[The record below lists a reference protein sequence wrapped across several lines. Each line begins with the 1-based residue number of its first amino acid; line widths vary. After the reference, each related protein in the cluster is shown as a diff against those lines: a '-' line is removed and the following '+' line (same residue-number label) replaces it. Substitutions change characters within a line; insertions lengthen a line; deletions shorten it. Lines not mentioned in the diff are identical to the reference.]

1 MFQGEEI
8 LRADFYNK
16 SWSKTSFAK
25 RIKLVTTISPG
36 IYKGFETLLHAA
48 GLLSQYAEFEFE
60 WSIIGYTSEE
70 GWIKIAER
78 YKKMSSKKCSIKF
91 LGRKNAA
98 EMVDVMLN
106 SDIYIQVSHIENSP
120 NSVCEAMLLG
130 MPIIASF
137 AGGTSSILS
146 DGKEGIL
153 VQDGDPY
160 TLAGMVVWL
169 SQNFDSGKKMGIN
182 AKLRALKRHDRQRIS
197 EHLFATYKEILSLS
211 NNA

>member
-1 MFQGEEI
+1 
-8 LRADFYNK
+8 
-16 SWSKTSFAK
+16 
-25 RIKLVTTISPG
+25 
-36 IYKGFETLLHAA
+36 
-48 GLLSQYAEFEFE
+48 
-60 WSIIGYTSEE
+60 
-70 GWIKIAER
+70 
-78 YKKMSSKKCSIKF
+78 
-91 LGRKNAA
+91 
-98 EMVDVMLN
+98 MVDIMLN

-160 TLAGMVVWL
+160 TLAGMIVWL

-182 AKLRALKRHDRQRIS
+182 AKMRALKRHDRQRIS